1 MTVKKRKL
9 INGDPLCYSYN
20 VDQEGILYAH
30 VSIWAVE
37 VPQRHF
43 L

>member
-20 VDQEGILYAH
+20 VEQEGKLHANA
-30 VSIWAVE
+30 SIRSAE